1 MSIKCRKSCKDC
13 NQTSQDEI
21 FGKGTRERG
30 DHFDY
35 SSSTN
40 HCRHR
45 RCLHSVEDENSVQ
58 QQKVES
64 EEGQKQEEVEEAQ
77 KQKEAEESQE
87 QKAAEEAQ
95 KQKAAEEAQ
104 KQKEAEEAQ
113 KQKEAE
119 EAQKQ
124 KAAEEARK
132 QKEEFEAQQKDLEQN
147 IIPKLQER
155 CKKYPSWTRLQVE
168 RCLSFAEDGIEYD
181 PVIFDLSDSDVK
193 EIAQFDIESGNYS
206 KIALPSKLVVLIFAL
221 LSAYLWRS
229 RRKISRFFSKKKHT
243 HVTHKLAGR

>member
-1 MSIKCRKSCKDC
+1 
-13 NQTSQDEI
+13 
-21 FGKGTRERG
+21 
-30 DHFDY
+30 
-35 SSSTN
+35 
-40 HCRHR
+40 
-45 RCLHSVEDENSVQ
+45 LHSVEDENSVQ

-64 EEGQKQEEVEEAQ
+64 EESQ
-77 KQKEAEESQE
+77 KQKEV
-87 QKAAEEAQ
+87 EEAQ
-95 KQKAAEEAQ
+95 KQKAAEESQ
-104 KQKEAEEAQ
+104 KQKEAEESQKQKEAEESQ

-168 RCLSFAEDGIEYD
+168 RCLSFAEDGIQYD
-181 PVIFDLSDSDVK
+181 PLIFDLSDSDVK

-221 LSAYLWRS
+221 LSAYIWRS